1 MNKILAAV
9 SCVLAGLLCLCVLAI
24 LIQRRL
30 WQLKLEKQK
39 NDFLKQ
45 WNEHQKKQE
54 EILKNAQKTKEN
66 LHTGNNDSDF
76 NNSLN
81 ILQNLAEGRKKD
93 DSD

>member
-1 MNKILAAV
+1 MNRILAAL
-9 SCVLAGLLCLCVLAI
+9 SCVLAGLLCLCVLVI
-24 LIQRRL
+24 LIQRKL
-30 WQLKLEKQK
+30 WKLKLEKQK